1 MVSKSL
7 SILKKHALIFLMLCA
22 VLPLGAQVSSKADLA
37 KQLLKSKSA
46 DQRPADEDLSTM
58 RVSAETFSKKSGVT
72 HLYFQQYIGDIPVHG
87 AILGAHLTKGDEM
100 LTFNSRFTPIDVS
113 KRQSAAV
120 PKLTQEQALN
130 AAIKA
135 LGIKNKGLLIQKSA
149 DNGPLRETIYDKG
162 TIAAEDI
169 KVQLVYQ
176 PVENHKQQVRLAW
189 QVEIYMADHQNW
201 WLARMDAETGELLDK
216 NNYVVSCDFGPSA
229 ETCHHEHTPAS
240 PHQTYFD
247 LGLDFLNKN
256 QPQERPF
263 SLMVGNEYRVYPQP
277 VESPNHTIPAP
288 PADGR
293 VLVAD
298 PASAASPFG
307 WHDTNGSP
315 GAEFTTTQ
323 GNNVHAYTDTDNNN
337 SPDPGSSP
345 DGGSNL
351 IFDFP
356 IDLTQ
361 PPSAYRPAAVTNLF
375 YWNNYIHDFA
385 YAYGFD
391 EAHGNFQENN
401 YGNGGAGS
409 DYVNAECQDGGGTNN
424 ANFATPSDG
433 NNPRMQ
439 MYIGTNP
446 NPDQDGSLD
455 NGVVAHEYA
464 HGISNRF
471 TGGPTQSG
479 CLGNQEQMG
488 EGWSD
493 FYALM
498 TTMEPG
504 DMGTDSR
511 GIGTYLFGQPANGP
525 GIRPTPYSTNMAINP
540 STYDLIK
547 TAAVPHGVGYVWC
560 TMIWDLT
567 WAMVDDHGQ
576 AAGFDV
582 AMNLVNEG
590 MAIQPCSPG
599 FVDGRNAILA
609 ADVALY
615 GGANRC
621 RIWEVFARRGL
632 GFSAN
637 QGSSGSRS
645 DGTQAF
651 DMPSSCILN
660 ADPATAAVCAPA
672 NAVYMLTNATGDP
685 LTMSATG
692 NPAGTTVSFSANPI
706 PASGGTSNMT
716 IGNTAGAAP
725 GTYTITITGAN
736 GPNSVSTNVTLK
748 LYNGNPAAPTLI
760 APANMA
766 TNQVNPLLTW
776 NANPNAATY
785 DAQVATDAGF
795 TNIIANPT
803 GLTTPSYQTV
813 GLSNLTTYYWRSRG
827 VNPCGTG
834 NYSAPFS
841 FTTSNIICDTYV
853 STDVPKTIPITVGT
867 VTSTLTIPGCG
878 GTISDLNVKNLNIT
892 HTWIDDLVIDLTAPD
907 GTTVRLMNRP
917 CDSENNILIN
927 FDDAAASPNFPCPPI
942 DNGTYQPF
950 AALSAFNGKNLAGT
964 WTLTVADIAN
974 QDGGSLNAWG
984 LEICYAPDEVTCFQ
998 DADSDSYGNPNS
1010 SMTFCSVCGPGYVSD
1025 NTDCNDANGSVN
1037 PGVMEICGNG
1047 IDDDCDNLIDEGCCP
1062 TGNILYV
1069 NDDAAGSNDGSSWAN
1084 AYTSLQSALANTCT
1098 NITDIWVAKG
1108 TYKPTTGT
1116 DRNISFVM
1124 KNNIAIYGGLAG
1136 TEAPGYDMNLRN
1148 FVTNETILS
1157 GDIGAGGNGDNSYS
1171 VVKGSGTNNTAI
1183 LDGFTVSGGNA
1194 NETNTSFTNPER
1206 CGGGMYNNAGSPV
1219 VRYCTFDSNNA
1230 NSFGGG
1236 MFNFQGSTPS
1246 ITNCSFMANTANDGG
1261 GMSNYLASPNVT
1273 NSVFSGNT
1281 ANEGGGFSTNG
1292 TALPLLTNC
1301 SFSGNSATLGGG
1313 IFIDSSTV
1321 SVKNSIVWGNSNS
1334 VGVDPSGGT
1343 STFTNTIVKDG
1354 CPPSST
1360 CTNVLNVDPL
1370 FILQPDWMTAPTTV
1384 GNLRLQ
1390 PCSPAI
1396 DAGDDAFNSTLVDRD
1411 GLVRK
1416 FEAIPGGNMIDM
1428 GSYEYQSTLP
1438 DSDNDGVVNCFDNCP
1453 TDANA
1458 DQADADMDGIGD
1470 VCDVC
1475 PNDPTNTCNSCT
1487 GAFSLPANGAATVPC
1502 PAGVTQPTPPTVV
1515 DDCGVTLT
1523 PTGPV
1528 VVNDPNPLTCE
1539 GTTTFSWTYTNNTG
1553 SQTWSFV
1560 YTVEREPFTVPSD
1573 GSATVACPALAVQPT
1588 PPVITDN
1595 CGNVL
1600 QPITVIESGFPTC
1613 EGTKTFTFGY
1623 QDCEGNIGNWSFVY
1637 TIERNDFSVPANG
1650 GATVSC
1656 PVLATEPTPPVVMSD
1671 CGEVLTPTGP
1681 AIVFNPN
1688 PLTCEGTKTYQW
1700 TYTDCEGNSHPWSF
1714 VYTIERN
1721 DFSVPA
1727 NGSATV
1733 ACPALAIAPA
1743 PPTVN
1748 SDCGEPIT
1756 PTGPVVTN
1764 NPNPLTCEGT
1774 RTFTWTYTD
1783 CEGNSHPW
1791 SFVYTVERNPFTV
1804 PANGSATVACPANA
1818 TQPTPPQVMSNC
1830 GEILTPTGPVVT
1842 NNPNPLT
1849 CEGTRTY
1856 TWTYTDCE
1864 GNSAQWSFVYT
1875 VVRLDFGL
1883 PADGGSTVACPD
1895 QTDVTP
1901 VPPVVTSNCGE
1912 VLTPALTFVSAK
1924 DGCEGHRLYTWTY
1937 TDCAG
1942 HSHQWNYTYTVEY
1955 LDFSVPASET
1965 IDVEC
1970 PLNASQPVPPVVYDN
1985 CGNLLNAIGP
1995 VITSQTGD
2003 GGCEGIRTYAW
2014 TYSDCEGNTHVWSKT
2029 FNFLYTADF
2038 YVYPDVTDYV
2048 GCLDYAQPPIPP
2060 TIYDICGQEIV
2071 ATGPVVYEEINAT
2084 GCSGI
2089 RTYTYVYTDCGG
2101 HSHPWSFIYYIN
2113 DDQPPVGVCPGT
2125 GGGTIGGGTS
2135 VDVTNLNCIDE
2146 VPCPSSYDFTQKVK
2160 ELLVA
2165 GGFYDLCSG
2174 HDLVVTLD
2182 SWSALWNCEDPDGDG
2197 NYTFGRTFYFRIA
2210 DQCGNEFPE
2219 LCSVTYSGACQP
2231 LNTFSQTAWGMQSE
2245 DPYDSGINLQV
2256 IQTLLNNYGPLTVGG
2271 GINSL
2276 TLTDAQCLANL
2287 LPGIGGPGQLSGC
2300 NQTNCTGCNPTG
2312 AGGMGLKN
2320 SLATNAIA
2328 FMLNMRYNVEYN
2340 GLTMQGIRNQG
2351 LGCMPIDQNIV
2362 TCVNGPCMLHIF
2374 DQQGVEHLY
2383 PYTLGGLIDLVNK
2396 YLGGNFNLSVGQSG
2410 VYATALYNAL
2420 ETVNGNWGGQPS
2432 QPNCDPNPGASGIE
2446 VTDKSLPTGK
2456 PNLGTTIEFS
2466 LSPNPASREVT
2477 FKLAELAEN
2486 QAVTLE
2492 IYNNLGQRVLR
2503 NEYGKVRYL
2512 NERID
2517 LNNISNG
2524 LYIVSVKVGNE
2535 RHEQKLVISKN

>member
-1 MVSKSL
+1 MDSKSL
-7 SILKKHALIFLMLCA
+7 SIIKRHVFAFLMFCM
-22 VLPLGAQVSSKADLA
+22 VLPLGAQTLSKADLA
-37 KQLLKSKSA
+37 KQLLQSKSA
-46 DQRPADEDLSTM
+46 DQRPADEDLTTM
-58 RVSAETFSKKSGVT
+58 KVSSETFSKKSGVT
-72 HLYFQQYIGDIPVHG
+72 HVYFQQYIGDIPVHG
-87 AILGAHLTKGDEM
+87 AILGAHLTKGDEL
-100 LTFNSRFTPIDVS
+100 LTFNSRFAPIDAS
-113 KRQSAAV
+113 KRQSSTV

-135 LGIKNKGLLIQKSA
+135 LGINNKGLLIQKSA
-149 DNGPLRETIYDKG
+149 DNGPLRETIFDKG

-169 KVQLVYQ
+169 KIQLVYQ

-189 QVEIYMADHQNW
+189 QIEIYTADHQNW

-229 ETCHHEHTPAS
+229 EACHHEHTPAS

-247 LGLDFLNKN
+247 LGLDFSNKN
-256 QPQERPF
+256 QPEERPF
-263 SLMVGNEYRVYPQP
+263 SLIVGNEYRVYPQP

-298 PASAASPFG
+298 PATGASPFG

-323 GNNVHAYTDTDNNN
+323 GNNVHAYTDTDANNA
-337 SPDPGSSP
+337 PDPGSSP

-361 PPSAYRPAAVTNLF
+361 APSAYRPAAVTNLF
-375 YWNNYIHDFA
+375 YWNNRIHDFA

-391 EAHGNFQENN
+391 EAAGNFQQNN
-401 YGNGGAGS
+401 YGNGGAGN
-409 DYVNAECQDGGGTNN
+409 DYVQAEAQDGSGTNN
-424 ANFATPSDG
+424 ANFATPADG
-433 NNPRMQ
+433 SRPRMQ

-446 NPDQDGSLD
+446 NPDVDGDLD
-455 NGVVAHEYA
+455 NGVIAHEYA

-471 TGGPTQSG
+471 TGGPNNTG
-479 CLGNQEQMG
+479 CLGNTEQMG

-493 FYALM
+493 WYALM
-498 TTMEPG
+498 MTLEPG

-540 STYDLIK
+540 TTYDDIK
-547 TAAVPHGVGYVWC
+547 TLVAPHGVGYAWC

-567 WAMVDDHGQ
+567 WAMINDHGQ
-576 AAGFDV
+576 GAGFDIS
-582 AMNLVNEG
+582 MNLVNEG

-609 ADVALY
+609 ADLALY

-637 QGSSGSRS
+637 QGSSGSKT
-645 DGTQAF
+645 DGTEAF
-651 DMPSSCILN
+651 DMPPSCIIN
-660 ADPATAAVCAPA
+660 AAPSSIAVCAPA
-672 NAVYMLTNATGDP
+672 TAIYALTNATGDA
-685 LTMSATG
+685 LTLSATG

-706 PASGGTSNMT
+706 PANGGTSNMT
-716 IGNTAGAAP
+716 IGNTAAAAP
-725 GTYTITITGAN
+725 GTYVITVTGVN
-736 GPNSVSTNVTLK
+736 GPISVSVNVTLK
-748 LYNGNPAAPTLI
+748 VFNGNPVAPTLI

-766 TNQVNPLLTW
+766 TNQVNPVLTW

-785 DAQVATDAGF
+785 DAQVATDVAF

-813 GLSNLTTYYWRSRG
+813 GLANLTTYYWRARG
-827 VNPCGTG
+827 VNTCGTG

-841 FTTSNIICDTYV
+841 FTTANIVCNTYV
-853 STDVPKTIPITVGT
+853 STDVPKTIPTTVGT
-867 VTSTLTIPGCG
+867 VTSTLTITGCG

-892 HTWIDDLVIDLTAPD
+892 HTWIDDLVIDLTSPD

-917 CDSENNILIN
+917 CDSEDNILIN
-927 FDDAAASPNFPCPPI
+927 FDDAAASPNFPCPPTN
-942 DNGTYQPF
+942 NGTYQPF
-950 AALSAFNGKNLAGT
+950 AALSAFNGKNLAGI
-964 WTLTVADIAN
+964 WTLTVADVVN

-984 LEICYAPDEVTCFQ
+984 LEICYAPNQITCYR
-998 DADSDSYGNPNS
+998 DMDGDTYGNPAVTQ
-1010 SMTFCSVCGPGYVSD
+1010 TFCSTCGTGYVSN
-1025 NTDCNDANGSVN
+1025 NTDCNDNNGAVN
-1037 PGVMEICGNG
+1037 PGAMEICGNG

-1069 NDDAAGSNDGSSWAN
+1069 KANAAGTNDGSSWAN
-1084 AYTSLQSALANTCT
+1084 AFTSLQSALSSTCPG
-1098 NITDIWVAKG
+1098 ITEIWVAKG

-1116 DRNISFVM
+1116 DRTISFLM
-1124 KNNIAIYGGLAG
+1124 KNNVAIYGGLAG
-1136 TEAPGYDMNLRN
+1136 TEAPGYNMSLRN
-1148 FVTNETILS
+1148 FITNESILS
-1157 GDIGAGGNGDNSYS
+1157 GDIGAGGNADNSYN

-1194 NETNTSFTNPER
+1194 NLTNTSFTNPER
-1206 CGGGMYNNAGSPV
+1206 CGGGMYNNAGSPM

-1236 MFNFQGSTPS
+1236 MFNYLGSSPAV
-1246 ITNCSFMANTANDGG
+1246 TNCSFRANTAFDGG
-1261 GMSNYLASPNVT
+1261 GMSSYSASPSVT
-1273 NSVFSGNT
+1273 NSVFSGNV
-1281 ANEGGGFSTNG
+1281 ASEGGGLSFNNNRFTTS
-1292 TALPLLTNC
+1292 LVTNC
-1301 SFSGNSATLGGG
+1301 SFSGNKATVVAGGLYA
-1313 IFIDSSTV
+1313 DSSAVT
-1321 SVKNSIVWGNSNS
+1321 VKNSIIWGNNTN
-1334 VGVDPSGGT
+1334 VGVDQDGSSHT
-1343 STFTNTIVKDG
+1343 LDNSIVQGG
-1354 CPPSST
+1354 CPSFFT
-1360 CTNVLNVDPL
+1360 CTNVQNIDPL
-1370 FILQPDWMTAPTTV
+1370 FILQTDPNTAPTTA

-1390 PCSPAI
+1390 ACSPAI
-1396 DAGDDAFNSTLVDRD
+1396 DAGIDAANTTLLDRD
-1411 GLVRK
+1411 ALNRK
-1416 FEAIPGGNMIDM
+1416 FDAIAGGALIDL
-1428 GSYEYQSTLP
+1428 GAFEYQTAY
-1438 DSDNDGVVNCFDNCP
+1438 CP
-1453 TDANA
+1453 AC
-1458 DQADADMDGIGD
+1458 GIFQ
-1470 VCDVC
+1470 V
-1475 PNDPTNTCNSCT
+1475 
-1487 GAFSLPANGAATVPC
+1487 PANGAAQVAC
-1502 PAGVTQPTPPTVV
+1502 PTLATQPIPPAVLDNCNQPVIPTGPTVV
-1515 DDCGVTLT
+1515 
-1523 PTGPV
+1523 
-1528 VVNDPNPLTCE
+1528 NNPNPITCE
-1539 GTTTFSWTYTNNTG
+1539 GTRTYTWTYSTVVST
-1553 SQTWSFV
+1553 QTWSFV
-1560 YTVEREPFTVPSD
+1560 YTVERNDFTVPAN
-1573 GSATVACPALAVQPT
+1573 GAAQVACPALATQ
-1588 PPVITDN
+1588 
-1595 CGNVL
+1595 
-1600 QPITVIESGFPTC
+1600 
-1613 EGTKTFTFGY
+1613 
-1623 QDCEGNIGNWSFVY
+1623 
-1637 TIERNDFSVPANG
+1637 
-1650 GATVSC
+1650 
-1656 PVLATEPTPPVVMSD
+1656 PTPPVVMSD

-1700 TYTDCEGNSHPWSF
+1700 TYTDCEGNTHPWSF

-1721 DFSVPA
+1721 DFTVPA
-1727 NGSATV
+1727 NGASQV
-1733 ACPALAIAPA
+1733 ACPAQANVVPT
-1743 PPTVN
+1743 PPSVM

-1756 PTGPVVTN
+1756 PTGPVITN

-1774 RTFTWTYTD
+1774 KTYTWTYTD
-1783 CEGNSHPW
+1783 CEGNTHPW
-1791 SFVYTVERNPFTV
+1791 SYTYTVERNPFTV
-1804 PANGSATVACPANA
+1804 PANGAATVSCPASA
-1818 TQPTPPQVMSNC
+1818 SQPTPPQVLSNC

-1875 VVRLDFGL
+1875 VVRLDFAV
-1883 PADGGSTVACPD
+1883 PASGGSTVACPD

-1901 VPPVVTSNCGE
+1901 IPPVVTSNCGE
-1912 VLTPALTFVSAK
+1912 VLTPVLTNVSPK
-1924 DGCEGHRLYTWTY
+1924 VGCEGQRVYTFTF

-1942 HSHQWNYTYTVEY
+1942 HSHQWNYIYNVKY
-1955 LDFSVPASET
+1955 LDFSVPPSESVN
-1965 IDVEC
+1965 VEC
-1970 PLNASQPVPPVVYDN
+1970 PLNVSQPVPPVVYDN
-1985 CGNLLNAIGP
+1985 CGKLLNAIGP
-1995 VITSQTGD
+1995 VITSQPGD
-2003 GGCEGIRTYAW
+2003 GGCEGIRTYTW
-2014 TYSDCEGNTHVWSKT
+2014 TYNDCTGKTHTWSKT

-2060 TIYDICGQEIV
+2060 TIYDNCGQEIV
-2071 ATGPVVYEEINAT
+2071 ATGPVVYEEINSS

-2089 RTYTYVYTDCGG
+2089 RTYTYVYKDCGG

-2113 DDQPPVGVCPGT
+2113 DDQPPVGICPG
-2125 GGGTIGGGTS
+2125 GGSGTVSGPS

-2146 VPCPSSYDFTQKVK
+2146 VPCPETYDFTQKVK
-2160 ELLVA
+2160 ELLAA

-2174 HDLVVTLD
+2174 KDLVVTLD

-2219 LCSVTYSGACQP
+2219 LCSVTYAGACQP

-2271 GINSL
+2271 GTNSL

-2328 FMLNMRYNVEYN
+2328 FMMNMRYNVEFN
-2340 GLTMQGIRNQG
+2340 GLTMQGIRSQG
-2351 LGCMPIDQNIV
+2351 LGCMQIDPNIV

-2396 YLGGNFNLSVGQSG
+2396 YLGGNFNLSIGQSG

-2432 QPNCDPNPGASGIE
+2432 QPNCNPNPGASGIE
-2446 VTDKSLPTGK
+2446 VTDKALPTGK
-2456 PNLGTTIEFS
+2456 PNLGATIEFS
-2466 LSPNPASREVT
+2466 LAPNPAGREVT
-2477 FKLAELAEN
+2477 FKLAELADD

-2517 LNNISNG
+2517 LKDLGNG